1 MHPYTNEQ
9 LDEMN
14 RELRYAWHERF
25 NYGRARIPV
34 TNTGATATENNVNT
48 RRSTYSTSNPNNSSK
63 SSPK

>member
-1 MHPYTNEQ
+1 MHQYTNEE

-25 NYGRARIPV
+25 NYGRARVPV

-48 RRSTYSTSNPNNSSK
+48 RRSSYMANPNNIYK
-63 SSPK
+63 PK